1 MMRDDATERLM
12 DDSEFRNISI
22 SELARISGFHKS
34 RWSRYLSGKV
44 AMSTSTLDAFAASIS
59 MPSDRFLCCLK
70 ERIEKKKLDLRDNA
84 S

>member
-1 MMRDDATERLM
+1 MMRNHATRSPMNDL
-12 DDSEFRNISI
+12 EFKSM
-22 SELARISGFHKS
+22 SVSDLARISGFHKS

-59 MPSDRFLCCLK
+59 MPSDRFLICLK
-70 ERIEKKKLDLRDNA
+70 ERIQQKLDLRDNA